1 MKSFNKIPKS
11 GAKGFGISVM
21 PSRDALDRAISDNGQ
36 CEPRRCWHKLGIAE
50 GMVALD
56 PDFNL
61 KSLRLDAGHVKLR
74 YKGWRY
80 VADTPRH
87 VKRSLML
94 FDLGRYGELYI
105 RQYRLRFRRTTKIIP
120 VTRERLKQIYAAQD
134 KRRSEGRE
142 KPYQPPVIGLRRRV
156 EGFSGIV

>member
-1 MKSFNKIPKS
+1 
-11 GAKGFGISVM
+11 
-21 PSRDALDRAISDNGQ
+21 
-36 CEPRRCWHKLGIAE
+36 
-50 GMVALD
+50 
-56 PDFNL
+56 
-61 KSLRLDAGHVKLR
+61 
-74 YKGWRY
+74 
-80 VADTPRH
+80 
-87 VKRSLML
+87 ML